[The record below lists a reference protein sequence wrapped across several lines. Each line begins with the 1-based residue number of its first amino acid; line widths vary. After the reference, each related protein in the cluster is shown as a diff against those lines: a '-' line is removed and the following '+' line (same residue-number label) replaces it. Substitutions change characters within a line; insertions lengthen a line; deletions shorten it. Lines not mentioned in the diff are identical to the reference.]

1 MALDGVHFIQTL
13 KKRDIMKKEKVK
25 ESTNKV
31 LEQHKETFEKLSEI
45 ENNKNKDKKDD

>member
-1 MALDGVHFIQTL
+1 MQ
-13 KKRDIMKKEKVK
+13 KEKKVK

-31 LEQHKETFEKLSEI
+31 LEQHKETFEKLAEK